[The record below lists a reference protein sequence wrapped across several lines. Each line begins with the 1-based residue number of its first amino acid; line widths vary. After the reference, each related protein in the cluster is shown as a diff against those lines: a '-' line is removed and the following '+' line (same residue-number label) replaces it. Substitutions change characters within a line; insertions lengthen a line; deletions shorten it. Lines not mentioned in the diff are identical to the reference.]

1 MPIPITATPPATT
14 PMNHARD
21 RLGESSPVAV
31 TVALLPSALQVALFP
46 SVLPP
51 ESACVALPGKFTV
64 MVASL
69 KSPFG
74 DAEKVKLPSSSSW
87 LSDQTTI
94 EVSSGERSVADT
106 LHADSP
112 S

>member
-1 MPIPITATPPATT
+1 MPIPITAATPA
-14 PMNHARD
+14 PMNHARGW
-21 RLGESSPVAV
+21 LGESSPVAV
-31 TVALLPSALQVALFP
+31 TVASLPSALQVALFP
-46 SVLPP
+46 SVMPP

-64 MVASL
+64 MVAPL

-94 EVSSGERSVADT
+94 EVSSGERSVADI